1 MAQNKTMAIKHNMAK
16 KWAMKEVMEN
26 DRAAACATRVISQSK
41 SVLWS
46 LNYKPYSTV
55 AHKAQG

>member
-26 DRAAACATRVISQSK
+26 DRAAACATKVVPPCK

-55 AHKAQG
+55 VCKE